1 MIKINDTT
9 YNIAKSVKCLV
20 IKSHLSLF
28 LKEDKVAFNEK
39 NQMDTLKYLFIIIKI
54 CFILFIHH
62 YKNMFYIC
70 KKNPKKQAS
79 THLKKWY
86 DI

>member
-1 MIKINDTT
+1 MIKTNDTIH
-9 YNIAKSVKCLV
+9 NIAKSVKCLV

-28 LKEDKVAFNEK
+28 LKEDKVAFKKK
-39 NQMDTLKYLFIIIKI
+39 NQMDTLKYLSIIIKI
-54 CFILFIHH
+54 CFI
-62 YKNMFYIC
+62 YVK
-70 KKNPKKQAS
+70 KKQAS